1 MLTFENKIEIYT
13 RRKNGETISSLAQ
26 IFNINQ
32 TSLKYLIRL
41 IDAHGLDSVKPA
53 LRKRY
58 SIEFKEESI
67 NRVIIDGDSIKGVSI
82 EIGLSSPSILRNWV
96 NKFKKNGYTLKKDTM
111 RNTAMKT
118 TSKTIKN
125 HNTDSIEEK
134 LKQLEEE
141 NLYLK
146 AQNEYLKKLK
156 ALAQNNIK

>member
-118 TSKTIKN
+118 TNTTIKN